1 MNAYCYHLISGGGL
15 MPKGEAFPAVYHTS
29 PDIPFGFPVIEC
41 LAVVKSVDDA
51 LKLIWTLEKRDI
63 YNSVARGIAPSHIS
77 PTKG

>member
-1 MNAYCYHLISGGGL
+1 M
-15 MPKGEAFPAVYHTS
+15 YHTS

-51 LKLIWTLEKRDI
+51 LKLIWALEKRDI
-63 YNSVARGIAPSHIS
+63 YNSVARGIAPSHIC